1 MSVIG
6 DLLSKIRGKRKEKF
20 ASKAQEYDSFVA
32 ALSRGD
38 EVSVDELAEL
48 LDELDLS
55 DSDLESDVKAKQRRH
70 EIASQ
75 IRSMESTEKQL
86 EKNERELQKLQ
97 DEIEQFLTPKKARV
111 AELFQTVRMQQ
122 AEIGSKNSLIH
133 DLQYGPT
140 VPRNLQ
146 ARRDELNARRKIW
159 SEKER
164 AYTERIDRPRTLA
177 HQESM
182 RIEVI
187 DQKLSRCDASERELL
202 LDAKSKAEQV
212 RQGHQSVIDSLAGD
226 KRELDA
232 ERAAIEAAERE
243 LNKQL
248 LQP

>member
-1 MSVIG
+1 MGIVH
-6 DLLSKIRGKRKEKF
+6 DLLNAIRTKRKERF
-20 ASKAQEYDSFVA
+20 SSVAERYDAAVASLAQ
-32 ALSRGD
+32 GN
-38 EVSVDELAEL
+38 EVNVDELAIM

-55 DSDLESDVKAKQRRH
+55 DSDLEADVKAKQRRH

-75 IRSMESTEKQL
+75 IRGMESTEKQL

-97 DEIEQFLTPKKARV
+97 DEIEQFLTPRKARV
-111 AELFQTVRMQQ
+111 SELFQTVRMQQ

-146 ARRDELNARRKIW
+146 ARRDELNARRKNW

-226 KRELDA
+226 KAALDA
-232 ERAAIEAAERE
+232 EIREIEKLEAE
-243 LNKQL
+243 LNRQL
-248 LQP
+248 MQP